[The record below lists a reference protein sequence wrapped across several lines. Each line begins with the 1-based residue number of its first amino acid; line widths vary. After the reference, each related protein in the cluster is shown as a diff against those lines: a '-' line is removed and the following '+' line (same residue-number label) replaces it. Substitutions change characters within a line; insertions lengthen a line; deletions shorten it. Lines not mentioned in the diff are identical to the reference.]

1 MKNNFQSKAVPR
13 GTRTIWRYLSAL
25 ILLFSLSIGQMWG
38 ADLEIPLTNLK
49 LFPLDYGLVKI
60 TDTENT
66 TISSNQ
72 LQVSK
77 KTAKFK
83 VSTTLAGFYL
93 KSISFTD
100 ANPSKNGGFT
110 CDEGSYM
117 SGPTE
122 NVYTYTA
129 PNTTTTEANFSLI
142 GSGGTAK
149 MGTIIVT
156 LSTNEQVERLTAFGS
171 VSDSK
176 IPFTSSAAT
185 SNVELSVPASNA
197 VSTSSS
203 RISIGSG
210 GKHLIV
216 STKNSKVLKNII
228 IPKYQQSTYE
238 ITGSSDPAGTYNK
251 TTNVWTPTAATNTS
265 VDLTLTVSSTV
276 YSQEIFVI
284 YSNAASY
291 TITYDA
297 NGGDGTMEN
306 STNTVSACTF
316 TAPTGKEFKEWNTL
330 ATGLG
335 DSYDPGDAAS
345 SDLDLF
351 AIWQT
356 KVEKFT
362 VKYMDGTTELGSEVV
377 EVGQHPT
384 GSAITDPTK
393 DCYTFAG
400 WDPALSTV
408 SGDDGDVVE
417 VNATWTPIYSSSATL
432 ISDAVV
438 SDKPNVNT
446 VFAASN
452 IVSSITFTSGN
463 YEFTSNETKKG
474 YYGYKDKASGDY
486 MKILVKQGKRAQV
499 LFGNLGAD
507 PTIKVNGVAK
517 SLDAA
522 RATGDNVENTF
533 TWTAS
538 AEDALISITMGS
550 GTNTLKKVD
559 VIQLYTAT
567 RVDGKSDGAG
577 SDANVLETTLPTPAA
592 ISGWTFTGWVAD
604 QDVKAGAET
613 KTASTILP
621 AGTYTLLANTTFTAQ
636 WAEASSTYDI
646 TYVSAHGTAPAADN
660 AASVVLAELSETGW
674 AHKGW
679 TANVD
684 VTVDA
689 ATVEAGT
696 LIANGKTA
704 ILASDVTFTAVW
716 KEIFTVTFDAKGG
729 SAVDPIDVEDGAT
742 LAAAPSAPTKDDYVF
757 QGWSETDG
765 GDVVADITAIT
776 ISADKTFFAKWAL
789 DVQVSEIVFSNS
801 FKGWIHDGQVEVFYM
816 AGESAPTIVS
826 YDGKNLKAEG
836 GVVISGDK
844 IIATGT
850 DDSEVEF
857 DLSMTEVTPLATTGA
872 QTFDGSEGYVKTRH
886 AWTAERKW
894 KLSKYGTDGRVARG
908 ETSLYIF
915 LGAAESVTLD
925 WGAQKVTDD
934 VAVYVNGTFVK
945 NVGKNNNSAIEL
957 SNGNNMVALYS
968 LQTSGDIWLNGL
980 TVAPWVPVT
989 AVALKEGEDPISS
1002 KEIWESTSFTLTAE
1016 VTPDNASD
1024 KTITWT
1030 SSNNDVATV
1039 VNGVVTGVAA
1049 NATPVTI
1056 TASTVDGVNATC
1068 VVTVTAAPE
1077 PSAAPVITAQPASA
1091 NYYEGAT
1098 IAALEV
1104 VATGAG
1110 TLTYQWYLGA
1120 DAISGAEAATYTPTV
1135 SAIGSYEYH
1144 CVVTN
1149 TEAGKLPTSLASSNA
1164 TITIADDPAAIK
1176 LFDGEGNLNTTNFIS
1191 PAKTTIEISEVE
1203 YVCLEQF
1210 SSNRTSLG
1218 GATPSDMVMYN
1229 VSTDE
1234 ARIKMTF
1241 YNNNSGVKKA
1251 ILYKYEEGGTPEK
1264 IEIEVPGQTIFT
1276 TDYYTF
1282 NSSKNRS
1289 FYVCMNDRSNIRVL
1303 QVKVIDN
1310 GANPVKQFGQVGY
1323 SLNLNKG
1330 RLYAKD
1336 AVETTFEGLTLTTSS
1351 EYKVYNN
1358 SNLATKAANS
1368 FTIASPVIM
1377 HVERSGGKY
1386 YVYQDPEDKG
1396 TLYTANADI
1405 ELNATGTWFLS
1416 SETSS
1421 SAASFTK
1428 IEFLAPKC
1436 EQPTITPMSNSDL
1449 CEGDDFAPLTVSA
1462 TVSDEG
1468 TLHYAWFKEAGE
1480 TDEAVGTD
1488 AASFTPEADGE
1499 YYVIVTNRKDGFSD
1513 NSATSNTITVEHFAS
1528 AVITSAPMNQRAEAG
1543 NAVTLTVAATG
1554 KNVAYEWFLCD
1565 NEAGDNPV
1573 AIVPAETNASLNITV
1588 TAGMNQWYKVV
1599 VSSDCG
1605 SDVFATARASEFQ
1618 PTTPATVTESIVWDW
1633 TSSVWPASGT
1643 AAFTNEDAPDY
1654 ELLADADAIVP
1665 NAEGFRS
1672 DMLYGKGQYVWRYN
1686 NQFFQGSAI
1695 KFTSTV
1701 AGMVRVYFRS
1711 TGSGKTVEVA
1721 INGTSAGS
1729 RTNSFGWSEYVEVPA
1744 GEVEMICT
1752 GDGYTR
1758 IQKIEYLAL
1767 ADRREAAWVAPGE
1780 LGTVCLKDDAKV
1792 LGANVFKVVGCNASG
1807 YMVFD
1812 QITNGE
1818 IEAGKPYLFEATRTG
1833 NVSFYKTVGAT
1844 HTETAESD
1852 KGMIGT
1858 FDGETLHPGTGNYC
1872 YFSGRHIWRVNDF
1885 SVDITVPAYCCYVD
1899 YDEFKN
1905 HPIPTAAP
1913 APGLRRVVLGVNGK
1927 DEAQGLE
1934 DLDASETPMKVMID
1948 GTLYILRGEKVFD
1961 ATGRLVK

>member
-1 MKNNFQSKAVPR
+1 MLMKNHFQSKSVPR
-13 GTRTIWRYLSAL
+13 GTRTIWRYLGAL
-25 ILLFSLSIGQMWG
+25 FLLFTFAIGNVWAEDVTLFTADFSAAAWDGVTFSQGNTNNYDVINGVTFHSKNSSKQFSISGGVLTWPNNNMSSNNYYLGFPVTGINEGSITISVWDGSTATRVKYVVKNNEDAFSANIGSSGTNTNSASPTTVTVSSLGTKAFVYLGRQGS
-38 ADLEIPLTNLK
+38 
-49 LFPLDYGLVKI
+49 GL
-60 TDTENT
+60 T
-66 TISSNQ
+66 TITKIVVTTPAPSCAAGEPGNI
-72 LQVSK
+72 SK
-77 KTAKFK
+77 
-83 VSTTLAGFYL
+83 G
-93 KSISFTD
+93 
-100 ANPSKNGGFT
+100 
-110 CDEGSYM
+110 
-117 SGPTE
+117 
-122 NVYTYTA
+122 
-129 PNTTTTEANFSLI
+129 
-142 GSGGTAK
+142 
-149 MGTIIVT
+149 T
-156 LSTNEQVERLTAFGS
+156 LSAGVLTLNASG
-171 VSDSK
+171 
-176 IPFTSSAAT
+176 SAA
-185 SNVELSVPASNA
+185 
-197 VSTSSS
+197 
-203 RISIGSG
+203 SG
-210 GKHLIV
+210 DTWYWQTAEDGEDK
-216 STKNSKVLKNII
+216 TNS
-228 IPKYQQSTYE
+228 
-238 ITGSSDPAGTYNK
+238 GSSFNVSAAGTYY
-251 TTNVWTPTAATNTS
+251 VRSYNTS
-265 VDLTLTVSSTV
+265 ADCWSDAKSITISATDLVANYT
-276 YSQEIFVI
+276 VI
-284 YSNAASY
+284 Y
-291 TITYDA
+291 
-297 NGGDGTMEN
+297 
-306 STNTVSACTF
+306 
-316 TAPTGKEFKEWNTL
+316 K
-330 ATGLG
+330 
-335 DSYDPGDAAS
+335 
-345 SDLDLF
+345 
-351 AIWQT
+351 
-356 KVEKFT
+356 
-362 VKYMDGTTELGSEVV
+362 DGTTELGSEVV
-377 EVGQHPT
+377 EVGEHPSGIAT
-384 GSAITDPTK
+384 PTK
-393 DCYTFAG
+393 DCYTFNA
-400 WDPALSTV
+400 WSPALNTV
-408 SGDDGDVVE
+408 SGSDGDEIE

-452 IVSSITFTSGN
+452 IVSSITFAAGN
-463 YEFTSNETKKG
+463 YEFTSNETKPG

-486 MKILVKQGKRAQV
+486 MKILVQKGKRAHV

-507 PTIKVNGVAK
+507 PTITVNGVAK

-522 RATGDNVENTF
+522 RTTGDMAENTF

-577 SDANVLETTLPTPAA
+577 SDANVLETTLPTPTVV
-592 ISGWTFTGWVAD
+592 SGWTFTGWVAD

-636 WAEASSTYDI
+636 WAEATATYDI
-646 TYVSAHGTAPAADN
+646 TYVSAHGTAPADDN
-660 AASVVLAELSETGW
+660 AASVVLAELSAEGW

-729 SAVDPIDVEDGAT
+729 SSVAPIDVEDGAT
-742 LAAAPSAPTKDDYVF
+742 LAAAPEDPTKDDYIF

-857 DLSMTEVTPLATTGA
+857 DLTMTEVTPLATTGA

-886 AWTAERKW
+886 AWTSDRKW

-1002 KEIWESTSFTLTAE
+1002 KEIWASTSFTLTAE

-1049 NATPVTI
+1049 NASPVTI
-1056 TASTVDGVNATC
+1056 TASTVDGVTATC
-1068 VVTVTAAPE
+1068 EVTVTAAPE

-1149 TEAGKLPTSLASSNA
+1149 TEAGKLPTSLASDNA

-1449 CEGDDFAPLTVSA
+1449 CEGNAFEALTVTAS
-1462 TVSDEG
+1462 VSDGG
-1468 TLHYAWFKEAGE
+1468 TLHYAWFKEAGAD
-1480 TDEAVGTD
+1480 DEAVGTD
-1488 AASFTPEADGE
+1488 AASYTPEADGE
-1499 YYVIVTNRKDGFSD
+1499 YYVVVTNRLADHSD
-1513 NSATSNTITVEHFAS
+1513 NSATSNTITVTHFAA
-1528 AVITSAPMNQRAEAG
+1528 AVITTAPLNKRGEVDDV
-1543 NAVTLTVAATG
+1543 VTLTVAATG
-1554 KNVAYEWFLCD
+1554 KNVSYKWYTCD
-1565 NEAGDNPV
+1565 EDGSNEV
-1573 AIVPAETNASLNITV
+1573 ALDPAETGTSLNVTV
-1588 TAGMNQWYKVV
+1588 TAGMNQWYKVIV
-1599 VSSDCG
+1599 TSDCG
-1605 SDVFATARASEFQ
+1605 NAEAKAKVSEFQ

-1672 DMLYGKGQYVWRYN
+1672 DMLYGKGQYVWRSGN
-1686 NQFFQGSAI
+1686 KFFQGTAI
-1695 KFTSTV
+1695 KFTSIV

-1711 TGSGKTVEVA
+1711 TKEGRTVNVA
-1721 INGTSAGS
+1721 INGTDAGS
-1729 RTNSFGWSEYVEVPA
+1729 RTNSFGWSSYVEVPA
-1744 GEVEMICT
+1744 GEVEILCT

-1758 IQKIEYLAL
+1758 IQKIEFLEIIDSRTEY
-1767 ADRREAAWVAPGE
+1767 AAKD
-1780 LGTVCLKDDAKV
+1780 LGTACYEYDAV
-1792 LGANVFKVVGCNASG
+1792 VIGATP
-1807 YMVFD
+1807 YMVAGVNGNGYIVFD
-1812 QITNGE
+1812 EITSGV
-1818 IEAGKPYLFEATRTG
+1818 IDAGYPYLFEAAGGKVFFCKPVGTTAAPL
-1833 NVSFYKTVGAT
+1833 VSGE
-1844 HTETAESD
+1844 ETSV

-1858 FDGETLHPGTGNYC
+1858 FFGTTLTQGEDDIC
-1872 YFSGRHIWRVNDF
+1872 YFAGRHIWRVNDF
-1885 SVDITVPAYCCYVD
+1885 SVNIDVDPHRCYVN
-1899 YDEFKN
+1899 YDVLRAV
-1905 HPIPTAAP
+1905 PAAP
-1913 APGLRRVVLGVNGK
+1913 AAAPGRRRVIMGVNGK
-1927 DEAQGLE
+1927 DEAQGFE
-1934 DLDASETPMKVMID
+1934 NLDASETPMKVMID

>member
-1 MKNNFQSKAVPR
+1 MLMKKRFNKFLTLLAV
-13 GTRTIWRYLSAL
+13 
-25 ILLFSLSIGQMWG
+25 LLLGFGQMWG
-38 ADLEIPLTNLK
+38 AYAPENNPATKTYGEIT
-49 LFPLDYGLVKI
+49 FLDVANTKANGKI
-60 TDTENT
+60 TKTGATFEGDSTLAYSLRYVGQTLAVTTWYNCSDGSPASNFESSPTYADAEINGFVAPSSSSGNIGYGGAKAHSGRVRYFYATGITSVAIISHDNGSSKYVQLKIEEVASDGTLSAVT
-66 TISSNQ
+66 TIDSPNKSSST
-72 LQVSK
+72 LSLIEYT
-77 KTAKFK
+77 TA
-83 VSTTLAGFYL
+83 L
-93 KSISFTD
+93 
-100 ANPSKNGGFT
+100 NPSKYYKISCTSNNSSNCKVYQIRFGK
-110 CDEGSYM
+110 YIA
-117 SGPTE
+117 PTT
-122 NVYTYTA
+122 TYTV
-129 PNTTTTEANFSLI
+129 TYKSGD
-142 GSGGTAK
+142 GSGSDVVDDDATVVADCPAAFSYTGHDFAGWKDALNNDVAVGAT
-149 MGTIIVT
+149 VT
-156 LSTNEQVERLTAFGS
+156 SDMTLTAQW
-171 VSDSK
+171 V
-176 IPFTSSAAT
+176 T
-185 SNVELSVPASNA
+185 
-197 VSTSSS
+197 
-203 RISIGSG
+203 
-210 GKHLIV
+210 H
-216 STKNSKVLKNII
+216 
-228 IPKYQQSTYE
+228 
-238 ITGSSDPAGTYNK
+238 
-251 TTNVWTPTAATNTS
+251 
-265 VDLTLTVSSTV
+265 
-276 YSQEIFVI
+276 
-284 YSNAASY
+284 
-291 TITYDA
+291 
-297 NGGDGTMEN
+297 
-306 STNTVSACTF
+306 
-316 TAPTGKEFKEWNTL
+316 
-330 ATGLG
+330 
-335 DSYDPGDAAS
+335 
-345 SDLDLF
+345 
-351 AIWQT
+351 
-356 KVEKFT
+356 VEKFT
-362 VKYMDGTTELGSEVV
+362 VKYMDGTTEVGSEIV

-400 WDPALSTV
+400 WDPALNTV
-408 SGDDGDVVE
+408 SGDDGDEVE
-417 VNATWTPIYSSSATL
+417 VSATWTPIYSTSATL
-432 ISDAVV
+432 ISADVV
-438 SDKPNVNT
+438 SGKPNVNT

-452 IVSSITFTSGN
+452 IVSSITFVEGN
-463 YEFTSNETKKG
+463 YEFTSNETKPG

-486 MKILVKQGKRAQV
+486 MKILVQKGKRAQV

-507 PTIKVNGVAK
+507 PTITVNGVAK

-522 RATGDNVENTF
+522 RTTGDMAENTF

-577 SDANVLETTLPTPAA
+577 SDANVLETTLPTPTA

-636 WAEASSTYDI
+636 WAEASSTYDV

-660 AASVVLAELSETGW
+660 AASVVLAELSESGW

-729 SAVDPIDVEDGAT
+729 SSVAPIDVEDGAT
-742 LAAAPSAPTKDDYVF
+742 LAAAPEDPTKDDYIF

-857 DLSMTEVTPLATTGA
+857 DLTMTEVTPLATTGA

-886 AWTAERKW
+886 AWTSDRKW
-894 KLSKYGTDGRVARG
+894 KLSKYATDGRVARG

-925 WGAQKVTDD
+925 WGAQKVADD

-980 TVAPWVPVT
+980 TVAPWVPVET
-989 AVALKEGEDPISS
+989 VTLKEGEDPISS

-1016 VTPDNASD
+1016 VTPDNASN

-1030 SSNNDVATV
+1030 SSDPTVATV
-1039 VNGVVTGVAA
+1039 ADGVVTGVAA
-1049 NATPVTI
+1049 NASPVTI
-1056 TASTVDGVNATC
+1056 TASTVDGVTATC
-1068 VVTVTAAPE
+1068 AVTVTAAPE
-1077 PSAAPVITAQPASA
+1077 PSADPVITAQPASA

-1098 IAALEV
+1098 IAPLEV
-1104 VATGAG
+1104 VATGES
-1110 TLTYQWYLGA
+1110 LSYQWYLGA

-1436 EQPTITPMSNSDL
+1436 EQPTVVDMENIGL
-1449 CEGDDFAPLTVSA
+1449 CEGDAFTALTVSA
-1462 TVSDEG
+1462 SVSDGG
-1468 TLHYAWFKEAGE
+1468 TLHYQWYKEAGA

-1488 AASFTPEADGE
+1488 AASYTPEADGQ
-1499 YYVIVTNRKDGFSD
+1499 YYVVVTNQLADHSD
-1513 NSATSNTITVEHFAS
+1513 NSKTSNTVTIEHFAS
-1528 AVITSAPMNQRAEAG
+1528 AVITSAPLNQRGEVDDV
-1543 NAVTLTVAATG
+1543 VTLTVAATG
-1554 KNVAYEWFLCD
+1554 KNVAYEWFRCD
-1565 NEAGDNPV
+1565 NEAGDNPEP
-1573 AIVPAETNASLNITV
+1573 IVPAETNASLNITIK
-1588 TAGMNQWYKVV
+1588 AGMNQWYKVV

-1605 SDVFATARASEFQ
+1605 SDVFATARVSEFQ

-1633 TSSVWPASGT
+1633 TSSVWPASGEI
-1643 AAFTNEDAPDY
+1643 AFTNTAAEAPY
-1654 ELLADADAIVP
+1654 ELLADANAAVP
-1665 NAEGFRS
+1665 NNEGFRS
-1672 DMLYGKGQYVWRYN
+1672 DMLYGKGQWVWRSGN
-1686 NQFFQGSAI
+1686 KFFQGSAI

-1711 TGSGKTVEVA
+1711 TGGGNTVNVA
-1721 INGTSAGS
+1721 INGTAAGS

-1744 GEVEMICT
+1744 GEVEILCT

-1758 IQKIEYLAL
+1758 IQKIEFLEEINRR
-1767 ADRREAAWVAPGE
+1767 ADTPEDIWVKPGE

-1792 LGANVFKVVGCNASG
+1792 LGAKVFEVMGCNASG

-1812 QITNGE
+1812 EILSGE
-1818 IEAGKPYLFEATRTG
+1818 IEAGRPYLFEVTRNG
-1833 NVSFYKTVGAT
+1833 SVAFFKTVGAA
-1844 HTETAESD
+1844 HSD
-1852 KGMIGT
+1852 DEIEVMGMIGT

-1885 SVDITVPAYCCYVD
+1885 SVDILVPAYCCYVD

-1905 HPIPTAAP
+1905 NPIAAAAP
-1913 APGLRRVVLGVNGK
+1913 APGRRRVIMGVNGK

>member
-1 MKNNFQSKAVPR
+1 MLMKNNFQSKAVPR

-25 ILLFSLSIGQMWG
+25 FLLFTFAIGNVWAEDVTLFTADFSAAAWDGVTFSQGNTNNYDVINGVTFHSKNSSKQFSISGGVLTWPNNNMSSNNYYLGFPVTGINEGSITISVWDGSTATRVKYVVKNNEDAFSANIGSSGTNTNSASPTTVTVSSLGTKAFVYLGRQGS
-38 ADLEIPLTNLK
+38 
-49 LFPLDYGLVKI
+49 GL
-60 TDTENT
+60 T
-66 TISSNQ
+66 TITKIVVTTPAPSCAAGEPGNI
-72 LQVSK
+72 SK
-77 KTAKFK
+77 
-83 VSTTLAGFYL
+83 G
-93 KSISFTD
+93 
-100 ANPSKNGGFT
+100 
-110 CDEGSYM
+110 
-117 SGPTE
+117 
-122 NVYTYTA
+122 
-129 PNTTTTEANFSLI
+129 
-142 GSGGTAK
+142 
-149 MGTIIVT
+149 T
-156 LSTNEQVERLTAFGS
+156 LSAGVLTLNASG
-171 VSDSK
+171 
-176 IPFTSSAAT
+176 SAA
-185 SNVELSVPASNA
+185 
-197 VSTSSS
+197 
-203 RISIGSG
+203 SG
-210 GKHLIV
+210 DTWYWQTAEDGEDK
-216 STKNSKVLKNII
+216 TNS
-228 IPKYQQSTYE
+228 
-238 ITGSSDPAGTYNK
+238 GSSFNVSAAGTYY
-251 TTNVWTPTAATNTS
+251 VRSYNTS
-265 VDLTLTVSSTV
+265 ADCWSDAKSITISATDLVANYT
-276 YSQEIFVI
+276 VI
-284 YSNAASY
+284 Y
-291 TITYDA
+291 
-297 NGGDGTMEN
+297 
-306 STNTVSACTF
+306 
-316 TAPTGKEFKEWNTL
+316 K
-330 ATGLG
+330 
-335 DSYDPGDAAS
+335 
-345 SDLDLF
+345 
-351 AIWQT
+351 
-356 KVEKFT
+356 
-362 VKYMDGTTELGSEVV
+362 DGTTELGSEVV
-377 EVGQHPT
+377 EVGEHPSGIAT
-384 GSAITDPTK
+384 PTK
-393 DCYTFAG
+393 DCYTFNA
-400 WDPALSTV
+400 WSPALNTV
-408 SGDDGDVVE
+408 SGSDGDEIE

-452 IVSSITFTSGN
+452 IVSSITFAAGN
-463 YEFTSNETKKG
+463 YEFTSNETKPG

-486 MKILVKQGKRAQV
+486 MKILVQKGKRAQV

-507 PTIKVNGVAK
+507 PTITVNGVAK

-522 RATGDNVENTF
+522 RTTGDMAENTF

-577 SDANVLETTLPTPAA
+577 SDANVLETTLPTPTVV
-592 ISGWTFTGWVAD
+592 SGWTFTGWVAD

-636 WAEASSTYDI
+636 WAEATATYDI
-646 TYVSAHGTAPAADN
+646 TYVSAHGTAPADDN
-660 AASVVLAELSETGW
+660 AASVVLAELSAEGW

-716 KEIFTVTFDAKGG
+716 KEIFTVTFDVKGG
-729 SAVDPIDVEDGAT
+729 SSVAPIDVEDGAT
-742 LAAAPSAPTKDDYVF
+742 LAAAPEDPTKDDYIF

-765 GDVVADITAIT
+765 GAVVADITAIT
-776 ISADKTFFAKWAL
+776 ISADKTFYAIWAL

-857 DLSMTEVTPLATTGA
+857 DLTMTEVTPLATTGA

-989 AVALKEGEDPISS
+989 GVTLKEGEDPISS

-1016 VTPDNASD
+1016 VTPDNASN

-1030 SSNNDVATV
+1030 SSDPTVATV
-1039 VNGVVTGVAA
+1039 ADGVVTGVAA
-1049 NATPVTI
+1049 NASPVTI
-1056 TASTVDGVNATC
+1056 TASTVDGVTATC
-1068 VVTVTAAPE
+1068 EVTVTAAPE
-1077 PSAAPVITAQPASA
+1077 PSADPVITAQPASA

-1104 VATGAG
+1104 VATGES
-1110 TLTYQWYLGA
+1110 LSYQWYLGA

-1135 SAIGSYEYH
+1135 SAIGSYVYH

-1368 FTIASPVIM
+1368 FTIASPAIM

-1405 ELNATGTWFLS
+1405 ELNATGTWYIS

-1480 TDEAVGTD
+1480 TDEAVEKM
-1488 AASFTPEADGE
+1488 A
-1499 YYVIVTNRKDGFSD
+1499 
-1513 NSATSNTITVEHFAS
+1513 SATI
-1528 AVITSAPMNQRAEAG
+1528 PLLR
-1543 NAVTLTVAATG
+1543 TL
-1554 KNVAYEWFLCD
+1554 L
-1565 NEAGDNPV
+1565 PLS
-1573 AIVPAETNASLNITV
+1573 ISLP
-1588 TAGMNQWYKVV
+1588 QL
-1599 VSSDCG
+1599 SL
-1605 SDVFATARASEFQ
+1605 Q
-1618 PTTPATVTESIVWDW
+1618 
-1633 TSSVWPASGT
+1633 
-1643 AAFTNEDAPDY
+1643 
-1654 ELLADADAIVP
+1654 LL
-1665 NAEGFRS
+1665 
-1672 DMLYGKGQYVWRYN
+1672 
-1686 NQFFQGSAI
+1686 
-1695 KFTSTV
+1695 
-1701 AGMVRVYFRS
+1701 
-1711 TGSGKTVEVA
+1711 
-1721 INGTSAGS
+1721 
-1729 RTNSFGWSEYVEVPA
+1729 
-1744 GEVEMICT
+1744 
-1752 GDGYTR
+1752 
-1758 IQKIEYLAL
+1758 
-1767 ADRREAAWVAPGE
+1767 
-1780 LGTVCLKDDAKV
+1780 
-1792 LGANVFKVVGCNASG
+1792 
-1807 YMVFD
+1807 
-1812 QITNGE
+1812 
-1818 IEAGKPYLFEATRTG
+1818 
-1833 NVSFYKTVGAT
+1833 
-1844 HTETAESD
+1844 
-1852 KGMIGT
+1852 
-1858 FDGETLHPGTGNYC
+1858 
-1872 YFSGRHIWRVNDF
+1872 
-1885 SVDITVPAYCCYVD
+1885 
-1899 YDEFKN
+1899 
-1905 HPIPTAAP
+1905 
-1913 APGLRRVVLGVNGK
+1913 
-1927 DEAQGLE
+1927 
-1934 DLDASETPMKVMID
+1934 
-1948 GTLYILRGEKVFD
+1948 
-1961 ATGRLVK
+1961 

>member
-1 MKNNFQSKAVPR
+1 MLMKNNFLSKAVPR

-38 ADLEIPLTNLK
+38 ADPTYDDPARVTYAEKT
-49 LFPLDYGLVKI
+49 FLDVAGTAANVTGTDNYLCYGTLYMFQTV
-60 TDTENT
+60 TGD
-66 TISSNQ
+66 
-72 LQVSK
+72 
-77 KTAKFK
+77 KFFART
-83 VSTTLAGFYL
+83 S
-93 KSISFTD
+93 
-100 ANPSKNGGFT
+100 
-110 CDEGSYM
+110 
-117 SGPTE
+117 
-122 NVYTYTA
+122 
-129 PNTTTTEANFSLI
+129 
-142 GSGGTAK
+142 GSGGT
-149 MGTIIVT
+149 
-156 LSTNEQVERLTAFGS
+156 
-171 VSDSK
+171 
-176 IPFTSSAAT
+176 SSSSYTYATPATGFLAA
-185 SNVELSVPASNA
+185 N
-197 VSTSSS
+197 STS
-203 RISIGSG
+203 
-210 GKHLIV
+210 
-216 STKNSKVLKNII
+216 
-228 IPKYQQSTYE
+228 
-238 ITGSSDPAGTYNK
+238 
-251 TTNVWTPTAATNTS
+251 ATNTYGS
-265 VDLTLTVSSTV
+265 V
-276 YSQEIFVI
+276 
-284 YSNAASY
+284 NAASSRPWAVY
-291 TITYDA
+291 FTGAAEVSVLKKDNNTSSNKWVILNLYSVA
-297 NGGDGTMEN
+297 SDGTETLVETKAEASPDKN
-306 STNTVSACTF
+306 NIKVLNCTTALSTSTYYKLEITSGNTSNCAIYQVS
-316 TAPTGKEFKEWNTL
+316 FKKAAASHTVTYKAGAGSGE
-330 ATGLG
+330 
-335 DSYDPGDAAS
+335 DVVDDAATVVAGCPS
-345 SDLDLF
+345 TFSYTGHDFAGWKDGDNNNVAVGATVTSDMTLT
-351 AIWQT
+351 AQW
-356 KVEKFT
+356 VEHVAKFT

-377 EVGQHPT
+377 EVGSTPA
-384 GSAITDPTK
+384 GLASDPTK

-400 WDPALSTV
+400 WDPALSAV
-408 SGDDGDVVE
+408 SGTDGQVVN
-417 VNATWTPIYSSSATL
+417 VSATWTPIYSTSATL
-432 ISDAVV
+432 ISADVV
-438 SDKPNVNT
+438 SGKPNVNT

-452 IVSSITFTSGN
+452 IVSSITFVEGN
-463 YEFTSNETKKG
+463 YEFASNETKPG
-474 YYGYKDKASGDY
+474 YYGYKDKQSGDN
-486 MKILVKQGKRAQV
+486 MKILVQKGKRAQV

-522 RATGDNVENTF
+522 RTTGDMAENTF

-559 VIQLYTAT
+559 IVQLYTAT
-567 RVDGKSDGAG
+567 REDGKSDGAG

-646 TYVSAHGTAPAADN
+646 TYVSAHGTAPADDN
-660 AASVVLAELSETGW
+660 AASVVLAELSADGW

-716 KEIFTVTFDAKGG
+716 KEIFTVTFNSKDG
-729 SAVDPIDVEDGAT
+729 SAVAPIDVEDGAT
-742 LAAAPSAPTKDDYVF
+742 LAAAPSAPTKDNYVF
-757 QGWSETDG
+757 LGWSETDG

-816 AGESAPTIVS
+816 AGESAPTIAS
-826 YDGKNLKAEG
+826 YAGKNLKAEG

-857 DLSMTEVTPLATTGA
+857 DLAMTEVTPLATTGA

-886 AWTAERKW
+886 AWTSDRKW
-894 KLSKYGTDGRVARG
+894 KLSKYATDGRVARG

-989 AVALKEGEDPISS
+989 GVTLKEGEDPISS
-1002 KEIWESTSFTLTAE
+1002 KEIWETTSFTLTAE
-1016 VTPDNASD
+1016 VTPDNASN

-1030 SSNNDVATV
+1030 SSNEAVATV
-1039 VNGVVTGVAA
+1039 ENGVVTGVAA
-1049 NATPVTI
+1049 SADPVTI
-1056 TASTVDGVNATC
+1056 TASTVDGVTATC
-1068 VVTVTAAPE
+1068 EVTVTAAPE
-1077 PSAAPVITAQPASA
+1077 PSAAPVITAQPAGA

-1104 VATGAG
+1104 VATGES
-1110 TLTYQWYLGA
+1110 LSYQWYLGA
-1120 DAISGAEAATYTPTV
+1120 DAIDGAIAATYQPTV
-1135 SAIGSYEYH
+1135 NAIGSYVYH

-1149 TEAGKLPTSLASSNA
+1149 TEAGKLPTSLASNNA
-1164 TITIADDPAAIK
+1164 TISIAEDPAAIK
-1176 LFDGEGNLNTTNFIS
+1176 LFDGEGTLNTTNFIS
-1191 PAKTTIEISEVE
+1191 PEKTTIEISEVE
-1203 YVCLEQF
+1203 YTCLKEF

-1218 GATPSDMVMYN
+1218 GATPADMVKYD
-1229 VSTDE
+1229 VTTDK
-1234 ARIKMTF
+1234 AKIKMTF

-1264 IEIEVPGQTIFT
+1264 IEIEVPGQQIFT
-1276 TDYYTF
+1276 TEYYEF

-1323 SLNLNKG
+1323 SLNLNKA
-1330 RLYAKD
+1330 RFYAKEG
-1336 AVETTFEGLTLTTSS
+1336 VVKNFEGFTFTPSS

-1358 SNLATKAANS
+1358 SNLATKSANS
-1368 FTIASPVIM
+1368 FTIASPTVM
-1377 HVERSGGKY
+1377 SVTRSGGKY

-1396 TLYTANADI
+1396 TLYSSNAEI
-1405 ELNATGTWFLS
+1405 ELNTTGTWYIS
-1416 SETSS
+1416 SETSG
-1421 SAASFTK
+1421 SAASFTL
-1428 IEFLAPKC
+1428 ISFSAPKC

-1488 AASFTPEADGE
+1488 ATSYTPEADGE

-1605 SDVFATARASEFQ
+1605 SDVFATARVSEFQ

-1729 RTNSFGWSEYVEVPA
+1729 RTNSFGWSSYVEVPA

-1758 IQKIEYLAL
+1758 IQKIEFLEEIN
-1767 ADRREAAWVAPGE
+1767 RREAAWVAPGE

-1792 LGANVFKVVGCNASG
+1792 LGANVFKVMGCNASG

-1812 QITNGE
+1812 EILSGE
-1818 IEAGKPYLFEATRTG
+1818 IEAGKPYLFEVTRNG
-1833 NVSFYKTVGAT
+1833 SVAFFKTVGAT

-1905 HPIPTAAP
+1905 NPISTAAP

-1934 DLDASETPMKVMID
+1934 DLDASETPMKIMID